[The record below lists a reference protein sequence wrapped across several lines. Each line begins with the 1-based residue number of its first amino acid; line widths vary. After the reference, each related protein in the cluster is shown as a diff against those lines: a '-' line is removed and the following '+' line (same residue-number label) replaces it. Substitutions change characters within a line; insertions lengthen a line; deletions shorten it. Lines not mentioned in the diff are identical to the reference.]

1 MKARKDSL
9 ESGGIG
15 LLHVLK
21 DPAME
26 TTERVRILR
35 TQVHRRAPKGAASKE
50 RLGMDTPSMCKSQCP
65 QRLRW
70 FANRR
75 LRCALLVAG
84 LAGASVLL
92 SAVSAPAPIENEL
105 PAWNN
110 APVTKSEHVVLSAIG
125 RSEPR
130 SEERTLS
137 FPTGGLIERLLVAEG
152 QPVQAGQVLAVLE
165 RSEQAAAA
173 AQAQA
178 DVGAARAELV
188 RVEAGPRQ
196 EVVEAARLEA
206 ERAKAQFEM
215 LKQGIRG
222 EEMDELEASYKEA
235 QARADAA
242 QRRVDRL
249 EPAYR
254 AGGLPKD
261 DLIRAQDEA
270 AAAVQSAKAAKARM
284 EKGRA
289 GYRAEELQRAEL
301 GWKMA
306 DLEHRRLASLPRA
319 EDVAVARSAV
329 QVAEAR
335 LETAQAALAKTNL
348 CAPCDGTVLQVL
360 AREGERV
367 EVIGTSPVLVM
378 GDLSEMWLRVEVDEN
393 DVERLQPGQR
403 IVAHARGLNSS
414 VYGGSVA
421 RIGHRMGRKRL
432 FTDLPGERV
441 DTKVLEVWVRLNERM
456 KAPVGYR
463 FQVEFLAPEG
473 LILEEKN

>member
-26 TTERVRILR
+26 TNERVRILR
-35 TQVHRRAPKGAASKE
+35 TQVHRRAPKAAPSRE
-50 RLGMDTPSMCKSQCP
+50 RVGTDTHSMRETNLP
-65 QRLRW
+65 QRRRW

-75 LRCALLVAG
+75 LQCALLVAG
-84 LAGASVLL
+84 LAAASVLL
-92 SAVSAPAPIENEL
+92 SAVTAPAPIENEL

-110 APVTKSEHVVLSAIG
+110 TPVMKSEHIVLSAIG
-125 RSEPR
+125 RCEPR

-137 FPTGGLIERLLVAEG
+137 FPSGGLIERFLVDEG
-152 QPVQAGQVLAVLE
+152 QPVKAGQVLAVLE
-165 RSEQAAAA
+165 HSEQAAAA
-173 AQAQA
+173 TQAQA
-178 DVGAARAELV
+178 DVAAARAELA
-188 RVEAGPRQ
+188 RVEAGPKA
-196 EVVEAARLEA
+196 EVIETARLET
-206 ERAKAQFEM
+206 ERAKAQFDM
-215 LKQGIRG
+215 LKQGVRG
-222 EEMDELEASYKEA
+222 EDKDELEAFYKEA

-242 QRRVDRL
+242 HRRVERL

-261 DLIRAQDEA
+261 ELIRAQDDASA
-270 AAAVQSAKAAKARM
+270 ALQAARAAKARM

-289 GYRAEELQRAEL
+289 GYRTEELLRAEL
-301 GWKMA
+301 AWKMA
-306 DLEHRRLASLPRA
+306 DLEHRRLASLPRT
-319 EDVAVARSAV
+319 EDVAVARTAV

-335 LETAQAALAKTNL
+335 LEAARAALAKTNL
-348 CAPCDGTVLQVL
+348 CAPCDGTVLQIL

-367 EVIGTSPVLVM
+367 EVIGSSPVLVM

-393 DVERLQPGQR
+393 DIGRLMPGQPV
-403 IVAHARGLNSS
+403 VARARGLNRSA
-414 VYGGSVA
+414 YDGSVA

-432 FTDLPGERV
+432 FTDLPGERI
-441 DTKVLEVWVRLNERM
+441 DTKVLEVWVRLNERL

-463 FQVEFLAPEG
+463 FQVEFLEPER

>member
-1 MKARKDSL
+1 MNDT
-9 ESGGIG
+9 
-15 LLHVLK
+15 
-21 DPAME
+21 M
-26 TTERVRILR
+26 TT
-35 TQVHRRAPKGAASKE
+35 Q
-50 RLGMDTPSMCKSQCP
+50 
-65 QRLRW
+65 QRQW

-75 LRCALLVAG
+75 LQCALLVAG

-92 SAVSAPAPIENEL
+92 SAVAAPAPIENEL
-105 PAWNN
+105 PVWNN
-110 APVTKSEHVVLSAIG
+110 ASVTMSEDVVLSAIG

-137 FPTGGLIERLLVAEG
+137 FSSGGLIERFLVDEG
-152 QPVQAGQVLAVLE
+152 QPVKAGQVLAVLE
-165 RSEQAAAA
+165 HSEQAAAA
-173 AQAQA
+173 SQAQA
-178 DVGAARAELV
+178 DVAAARAELA
-188 RVEAGPRQ
+188 RVEAGPKA
-196 EVVEAARLEA
+196 EVIETARLEA

-215 LKQGIRG
+215 FKQGVRG
-222 EEMDELEASYKEA
+222 EERDELEASYKEA

-242 QRRVDRL
+242 QRRVERL

-301 GWKMA
+301 AWKMA
-306 DLEHRRLASLPRA
+306 DLEHRRLAGLPRA
-319 EDVAVARSAV
+319 EDVAVARCAV

-335 LETAQAALAKTNL
+335 LEAAQAALAKTNL
-348 CAPCDGTVLQVL
+348 CAPCQGTVLQIL

-367 EVIGTSPVLVM
+367 EVIGSSPVLVM

-393 DVERLQPGQR
+393 DVGRLMPGQAV
-403 IVAHARGLNSS
+403 VASARGLGRLA
-414 VYGGSVA
+414 YDGSVA

-441 DTKVLEVWVRLNERM
+441 DTKVLEVWVRLNERL

-463 FQVEFLAPEG
+463 FQVEFLKSDR
-473 LILEEKN
+473 LVQEEKN